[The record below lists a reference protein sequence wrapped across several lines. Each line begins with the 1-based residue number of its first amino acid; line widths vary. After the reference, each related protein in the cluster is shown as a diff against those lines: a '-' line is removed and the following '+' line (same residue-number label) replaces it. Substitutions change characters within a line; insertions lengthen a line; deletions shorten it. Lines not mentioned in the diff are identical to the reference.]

1 MGLAAFAYP
10 SLPPSMG
17 TRAVC
22 LSAGVASAALDVGV
36 QVCKCASVPL
46 RLLPLLWVSAKE
58 PLGHVVNLHRDFE
71 ELPCF

>member
-1 MGLAAFAYP
+1 MWLAAFAYP

-36 QVCKCASVPL
+36 QVCKCPFKN
-46 RLLPLLWVSAKE
+46 LLPLLWVSAKE